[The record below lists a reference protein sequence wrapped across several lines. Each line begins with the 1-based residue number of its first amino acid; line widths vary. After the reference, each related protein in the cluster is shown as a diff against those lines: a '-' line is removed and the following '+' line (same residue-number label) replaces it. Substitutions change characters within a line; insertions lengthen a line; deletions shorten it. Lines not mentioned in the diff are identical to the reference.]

1 MAVILTTNMG
11 KIKIELFP
19 DHAPKTVDNF
29 ISYVNSGHYDGTIFH
44 RVIDGFMIQG
54 GGFEPGMKQKTGNP
68 PIKNEANN
76 GLKNSTYSLAM
87 ARTGDPHSA
96 SAQFF
101 INTSNNDFLDYPGQ
115 DGWALEMNEG
125 VIMDGDKAE
134 HVKEASAVIGQYCD
148 IIGVRS
154 FPTLLNRE
162 ADYSEQVINQFVKYS
177 GRQIISLESAT
188 RHPLQSLT
196 DLITIEELKT
206 KPRPKVVK
214 AMRDPS
220 GEMRGESEMEPSLVI

>member
-115 DGWALEMNEG
+115 DGWGYCVFGTVAEG
-125 VIMDGDKAE
+125 KEIVDLIKVVNTTRTGMFQDVPVEDVVIEKAE
-134 HVKEASAVIGQYCD
+134 
-148 IIGVRS
+148 
-154 FPTLLNRE
+154 
-162 ADYSEQVINQFVKYS
+162 
-177 GRQIISLESAT
+177 
-188 RHPLQSLT
+188 
-196 DLITIEELKT
+196 
-206 KPRPKVVK
+206 
-214 AMRDPS
+214 
-220 GEMRGESEMEPSLVI
+220 LV